1 MRTLTPL
8 SKSTPTSDKLLLF
21 KTELFKTTSPEMFCT
36 FNGILTSFWD
46 EEIMPQEFKDATI
59 ISIFKN
65 KADYKAGNKADCGNY
80 RDI

>member
-1 MRTLTPL
+1 
-8 SKSTPTSDKLLLF
+8 
-21 KTELFKTTSPEMFCT
+21 MFCT

>member
-1 MRTLTPL
+1 
-8 SKSTPTSDKLLLF
+8 
-21 KTELFKTTSPEMFCT
+21 MFCT

-80 RDI
+80 RDISFLSVAGKNLARMILNRLNNSIF